1 MITRILISPMVGFGI
16 TLLTTAIFSEY
27 VKTWEIKN
35 AFPIFVAAVA
45 AYIIGGIRVKLKE
58 ET

>member
-1 MITRILISPMVGFGI
+1 MLTRILISPMVGFGI

>member
-1 MITRILISPMVGFGI
+1 MLTRILISPFVSFGI

-35 AFPIFVAAVA
+35 AFPIFIASMI
-45 AYIIGGIRVKLKE
+45 AYIIGGIRVKSRE